1 MTRFSCLRAGWL
13 LLSLL
18 PLSSVAQQPAGPPR
32 TAATTALLARLD
44 KAADGLTTKVIDW
57 RRDIHQHPELGNR
70 EFRTAAKVAAHLQS
84 LGIEVKTGVGKTGV
98 VGLLKGG
105 QPGPV
110 VALRAD
116 MDALPV
122 TERGEL
128 PFKSTVT
135 TDYNGKTT
143 GVMHACGHDS
153 HVAML
158 MGAAEAL
165 ASVRSELRGT
175 VKFIFQP
182 CEEGPPTGEEGG
194 AKLMVKEGVLDN
206 PKVDVIFGQ
215 HISSG
220 TDIGSFT
227 YRPGSVSAENDIFR
241 ITIRGKQSHG
251 AAPWLSVDPI
261 VTGAQIIMGLQTI
274 VSRNLP
280 LTEQAAV
287 LTIGAFHAG
296 NRENIIPEEAT
307 LIGTIRTLDTTMRN
321 TMYRRIREV
330 VTKIAQSAGATADIS
345 ISMEDAMLVNN
356 RALTA
361 TMVPTLQALAGPA
374 NVLLVPSGMG
384 SEDFAYFAQL
394 VPGFFFSTGARPGGK
409 KSGQVAHH
417 TPDFQID
424 ERGFALGVKALCHL
438 TVDYMA
444 QKTGTAGK

>member
-1 MTRFSCLRAGWL
+1 M
-13 LLSLL
+13 SLL
-18 PLSSVAQQPAGPPR
+18 PIASVAQSSPAPLARTPA
-32 TAATTALLARLD
+32 TAALLIRLD
-44 KAADGLTTKVIDW
+44 QATDDLTPKVIGW
-57 RRDIHQHPELGNR
+57 RHDIHQHPELGNR

-84 LGIEVKTGVGKTGV
+84 LGMEVQTGVGKTGV

-105 QPGPV
+105 KPGGPV

-122 TERGEL
+122 TERGDL
-128 PFKSTVT
+128 AFKSMVT
-135 TDYNGKTT
+135 TAYNGKTT
-143 GVMHACGHDS
+143 GVMHACGHDA

-194 AKLMVKEGVLDN
+194 AKLMEKEGVLDN

-215 HISSG
+215 HIASG
-220 TDIGSFT
+220 TDVGSFT

-241 ITIRGKQSHG
+241 ITIRGRQSHG

-330 VTKIAQSAGATADIS
+330 VTNIAESAGATADIS

-356 RALTA
+356 RGLTA
-361 TMVPTLQALAGPA
+361 AMVPTLQSLAGLS

-384 SEDFAYFAQL
+384 SEDFAYFAQK
-394 VPGFFFSTGARPGGK
+394 VPGFFFNIGARPGDK
-409 KSGQVAHH
+409 KPGQVSHH

-424 ERGFALGVKALCHL
+424 EASFGLGVRALCHL

-444 QKTGTAGK
+444 QKANLAGK